1 MTLKLALVAALLVA
15 LCGCVPISGPP
26 VTPAHVLPTRN
37 SSTICWGGWRELRCR
52 NAQLARAER
61 LVCPEA
67 VLLTSVGEGSEA
79 APKVE
84 EPRVI
89 HRLQAVGLARGPEGH
104 PTLID
109 RAAL

>member
-26 VTPAHVLPTRN
+26 VTPAQVLPTRN

-52 NAQLARAER
+52 NAQLARAEI

-67 VLLTSVGEGSEA
+67 VLLTTVGAGSEA

-84 EPRVI
+84 ESGLI
-89 HRLQAVGLARGPEGH
+89 HSLQSVALAGAPKEYL
-104 PTLID
+104 TTMK
-109 RAAL
+109 